1 MPHKNQED
9 IAMLKLYHVTPRATH
24 PGSHN
29 ALKVLIALS
38 ELNAPCEVIDMDPDR
53 DLRPLDVP
61 YRKLNPNGLTPTLD
75 DDGYILWESSA
86 IMQYLCATRGP
97 TPLLPTDAKAR
108 GLVQQWLAW
117 EGSTFTPGL
126 MALFMAKMSGQTA
139 EAELAKVAGL
149 LGILDKQ
156 LSSQLSGQLGG
167 QLTGRDFLTGNYSLA
182 DIALGCNVAALALL
196 GMNLQAY
203 PATQAWLDRLATR
216 PAWQQEIF
224 LNDYRALQGKAA

>member
-1 MPHKNQED
+1 
-9 IAMLKLYHVTPRATH
+9 MLKLYHVTPRATH

-38 ELNAPCEVIDMDPDR
+38 ELNVPCEVIDLDPER
-53 DLRPLDVP
+53 DLRPLNAP

-117 EGSTFTPGL
+117 ESSSFTPGL
-126 MALFMAKMSGQTA
+126 MALFMAKMAGQTA
-139 EAELAKVAGL
+139 EAELAKVTGL

-156 LSSQLSGQLGG
+156 L
-167 QLTGRDFLTGNYSLA
+167 TGRGFLTGSYSLA

-203 PATQAWLDRLATR
+203 PAAQAWIDHLAAR
-216 PAWQQEIF
+216 PAWQQDIF
-224 LNDYRALQGKAA
+224 LNDYRALTKTAP

>member
-1 MPHKNQED
+1 
-9 IAMLKLYHVTPRATH
+9 MLKLYHVTPRATH

-29 ALKVLIALS
+29 ALKVIILLA
-38 ELNAPCEVIDMDPDR
+38 ELNAACTIIDMDPDR
-53 DLRPLDVP
+53 DLRPLDAP
-61 YRKLNPNGLTPTLD
+61 YRKLNPNGLTPTID

-97 TPLLPTDAKAR
+97 SALLPADAKAR

-117 EGSTFTPGL
+117 EGSSFTPGL
-126 MALFMAKMSGQTA
+126 MALFVAKMTGQTG
-139 EAELAKVAGL
+139 ETELAKVTGL
-149 LGILDKQ
+149 LGIMETQ
-156 LSSQLSGQLGG
+156 LRET
-167 QLTGRDFLTGNYSLA
+167 QLTGRDFLTGSYSLA

-196 GMNLQAY
+196 GMNLHAY
-203 PATQAWLDRLATR
+203 PATQAWINRLAAR

>member
-1 MPHKNQED
+1 
-9 IAMLKLYHVTPRATH
+9 MLKLYHVTPRATH

-38 ELNAPCEVIDMDPDR
+38 ELNAPCEVIDMDPER
-53 DLRPLDVP
+53 DLRPLDAP

-97 TPLLPTDAKAR
+97 TPLLPADAKAR

-117 EGSTFTPGL
+117 EGGTFTPGL
-126 MALFMAKMSGQTA
+126 MALFMVKMSGQTA
-139 EAELAKVAGL
+139 EAELAKVTGL
-149 LGILDKQ
+149 LGILDQQ
-156 LSSQLSGQLGG
+156 LS
-167 QLTGRDFLTGNYSLA
+167 GRDFLTGNYSLA

-203 PATQAWLDRLATR
+203 PAAQAWIDRLAAR